1 MKRNIYLR
9 LFILVLAASTSV
21 LLFSYVRARNANS
34 KSNEP
39 CNESGKCGS
48 GSKARS
54 EIILLESLTRNFL
67 VSNG

>member
-9 LFILVLAASTSV
+9 LFILVLVATMSV
-21 LLFSYVRARNANS
+21 MLFSYVRARNTKAE
-34 KSNEP
+34 EP
-39 CNESGKCGS
+39 CNESGKCGN
-48 GSKARS
+48 GSKAKS

>member
-9 LFILVLAASTSV
+9 LFIVVLATSMSV
-21 LLFSYVRARNANS
+21 MLFSYVRARNTKAE
-34 KSNEP
+34 EP

-48 GSKARS
+48 GSKAKS